1 MQSRWRIRVDTG
13 GTFTDAWALGP
24 DGIERRA
31 KILSDGTLRCRL
43 VGEENGWFITDSE
56 IAAPDGTFAGWS
68 CGSATVA
75 GSREGAR
82 RLKLEGDTANLV
94 VHGILELSCGDEAP
108 VAAAHILTGTPAGGK
123 LPPMDFR
130 VATTRGTNA
139 LLERKGAPVL
149 LVVSSGFADLLEIRD
164 QRRELLFSLAQP
176 QRPGLA
182 AMTNLLLKQ
191 LPHMH
196 VVELDRDLV
205 ARLEKAYPRE
215 RLTVHSGD
223 ALKFDFGSIP
233 VPEGQRLRVVGNLP
247 YNISS
252 PLLFHLAEFAPL
264 VEDQHFMLQKEVVE
278 RMVAEPG
285 TKAYSR
291 LSVMLQWRYD
301 MELLFIVPPEAFDP
315 PPQVDSA
322 IVRMIPKRERLACDA
337 GKLEQVVAKA
347 FSQRRKVIRNCVAGM
362 FTEAQLVEAGIDPGA
377 RPEAVG
383 LEQYVALAN
392 LL

>member
-1 MQSRWRIRVDTG
+1 MSKHVARKRFGQN
-13 GTFTDAWALGP
+13 FLTDKLVLDNIIDAIGP
-24 DGIERRA
+24 RR
-31 KILSDGTLRCRL
+31 
-43 VGEENGWFITDSE
+43 GETMVE
-56 IAAPDGTFAGWS
+56 IG
-68 CGSATVA
+68 
-75 GSREGAR
+75 
-82 RLKLEGDTANLV
+82 
-94 VHGILELSCGDEAP
+94 
-108 VAAAHILTGTPAGGK
+108 
-123 LPPMDFR
+123 
-130 VATTRGTNA
+130 
-139 LLERKGAPVL
+139 
-149 LVVSSGFADLLEIRD
+149 
-164 QRRELLFSLAQP
+164 
-176 QRPGLA
+176 PGLA
-182 AMTNLLLKQ
+182 AMTALLLKS
-191 LPHMH
+191 LDHMH

-215 RLTVHSGD
+215 KLTVHSGD
-223 ALKFDFGSIP
+223 ALKFDFGAIP
-233 VPEGQRLRVVGNLP
+233 VAEGQKLRVVGNLP

-301 MELLFIVPPEAFDP
+301 MDLLFIVPPTAFDP

-322 IVRMIPKRERLACDA
+322 IVRMIPKRR
-337 GKLEQVVAKA
+337 KLEVDGATLEKVVAKA

>member
-1 MQSRWRIRVDTG
+1 MKHVARKRFGQN
-13 GTFTDAWALGP
+13 FLTDNQVL
-24 DGIERRA
+24 
-31 KILSDGTLRCRL
+31 
-43 VGEENGWFITDSE
+43 TD
-56 IAAPDGTFAGWS
+56 IIDAIG
-68 CGSATVA
+68 
-75 GSREGAR
+75 
-82 RLKLEGDTANLV
+82 
-94 VHGILELSCGDEAP
+94 
-108 VAAAHILTGTPAGGK
+108 
-123 LPPMDFR
+123 
-130 VATTRGTNA
+130 
-139 LLERKGAPVL
+139 
-149 LVVSSGFADLLEIRD
+149 
-164 QRRELLFSLAQP
+164 P
-176 QRPGLA
+176 QRGQAMVEIGPGLA
-182 AMTNLLLKQ
+182 AMTALLLKQ
-191 LPHMH
+191 LDHMH

-233 VPEGQRLRVVGNLP
+233 VAEGQKLRVVGNLP

-252 PLLFHLAEFAPL
+252 PLLFHLAEFAHL

-301 MELLFIVPPEAFDP
+301 MAMLFIVPPTAFDP

-322 IVRMIPKRERLACDA
+322 IVRMVPTRRQLPCDGKR
-337 GKLEQVVAKA
+337 LEAVVAKA

-362 FTEAQLVEAGIDPGA
+362 FTEAQLVEAGIDPGL
-377 RPEAVG
+377 RPEAVT

-392 LL
+392 LPV